1 MNSIVSDDVE
11 LSDRLAARDAL
22 EAERPQVDGLVPPVD
37 NPLCEPSPDG
47 WCLLEPVT

>member
-1 MNSIVSDDVE
+1 MNLVVSDDVE
-11 LSDRLAARDAL
+11 LSDRLAARDSL
-22 EAERPQVDGLVPPVD
+22 EAERPQVDRLVLPGD